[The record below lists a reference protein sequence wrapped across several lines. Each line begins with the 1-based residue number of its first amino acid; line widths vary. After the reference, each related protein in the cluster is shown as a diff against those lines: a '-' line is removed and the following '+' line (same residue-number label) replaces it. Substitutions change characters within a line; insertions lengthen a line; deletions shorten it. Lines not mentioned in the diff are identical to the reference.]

1 MDRSHEALAQLDVAY
16 KPVNIEERLPS
27 SVAKFIFSY
36 GVGCRKISV
45 SVVMMQKKRKSDI

>member
-45 SVVMMQKKRKSDI
+45 SVGEDAEEEKI